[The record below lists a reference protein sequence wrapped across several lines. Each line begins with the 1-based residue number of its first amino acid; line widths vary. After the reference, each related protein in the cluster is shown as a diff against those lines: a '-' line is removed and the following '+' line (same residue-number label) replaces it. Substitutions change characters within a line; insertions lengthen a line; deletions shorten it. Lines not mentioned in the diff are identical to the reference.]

1 MSRGPARALH
11 IMEKQ
16 LTDIRQAS
24 AGALQ
29 TAATE
34 AEVLQIKSAY
44 IGRSG
49 SLTQVIKN
57 LVTLEPAQ
65 RAAAGKLAN
74 EVKRE
79 IEAGV
84 EQALANMREAK
95 KRQSLGSSGIDVTLP
110 GRMLPYGRRHPIT
123 RITEEIVAVFSELGF
138 QMVEGPEIELD
149 FFNFEALN
157 IPKDHPA
164 RDMHDT
170 FYVAPEVLLRTHTS
184 PVQIRTM
191 RNTRPPLRIICPG
204 KVYRCDSDVSHTPM
218 FHQIEGLLV
227 DEGVSFG
234 DLKGVLTLFIHRIFD
249 DKTALRFRPS
259 FFPFT
264 EPSAEVDIQCVIC
277 RGKGCRVC
285 KNTGWLEILGCGMV
299 HPAVF
304 RNVGYDPDAT
314 TGFAFGLGIER
325 VTMLKYSINDIRL
338 FFENDLRFLSQ
349 F

>member
-1 MSRGPARALH
+1 
-11 IMEKQ
+11 MEKQ
-16 LTDIRQAS
+16 LIQIRQAS
-24 AGALQ
+24 TDALQ
-29 TAATE
+29 AAATE
-34 AEVLQIKSAY
+34 ADIYQVKSAY

-49 SLTQVIKN
+49 SLTRLIKN
-57 LVTLEPAQ
+57 LIALPPGE

-74 EVKRE
+74 EVKRG
-79 IEAGV
+79 IESAV
-84 EQALANMREAK
+84 DEALAKTRLQK
-95 KRQSLGSSGIDVTLP
+95 KQQDMGRVDIDVTLP
-110 GRMLPYGRRHPIT
+110 GRCLPLGRRHPIT
-123 RITEEIVAVFSELGF
+123 RVTEEIVAVFTELGF

-157 IPKDHPA
+157 IPRDHPA

-170 FYVAPEVLLRTHTS
+170 FYVSSEVLLRTHTS

-191 RNTRPPLRIICPG
+191 QKTKPPLRIICPG

-218 FHQIEGLLV
+218 FHQIEGLMV
-227 DEGVSFG
+227 DDGVSFG
-234 DLKGVLTLFIHRIFD
+234 DLKGILTLFIHRIFD

-285 KNTGWLEILGCGMV
+285 KSTGWLEILGCGMV
-299 HPAVF
+299 QPAVF
-304 RNVGYDPDAT
+304 RNVGYDPETT

-325 VTMLKYSINDIRL
+325 VAMLKYSINDIRL